1 VRGLRAKP
9 LAFPKLGGVHAM
21 IDVVRTAAI
30 ASVALRA
37 YQCILCMLHATGTR
51 QGRCKLVHEITLAG
65 WGSIEITRIKRSH

>member
-9 LAFPKLGGVHAM
+9 LAFAKLRGVHAM
-21 IDVVRTAAI
+21 IGVRTAAI

-37 YQCILCMLHATGTR
+37 YQCILCMLHATGTW